1 MSLAIIIKAPA
12 GIVLAA
18 ESRVTITT
26 RLPNNQI
33 LNSNF
38 DNANKLLTFSE
49 PYNDIGVVTY
59 GAAAIGSGTAET
71 FIPEFETELIPTGG
85 YKRGDKRTLSVG
97 EFAKKL
103 SDFFLVQWNK
113 EMPPAAQYTGQ
124 DMTFNVGG
132 FDDNEPYGTV
142 YSFHIPRNPNPVE
155 QSPKVNNLHQFG
167 ITYGGQKEIVDR
179 LVLGIDTRLRD
190 AIIQSGTI
198 TPDKL
203 QQFNSLCLQFQ
214 LPLPVQFMPLQDC
227 VNLATLFI
235 KTTIETQNL
244 TVGLRGCGGDIDVA
258 IITRTHPLEF
268 IKKKKVVVN

>member
-1 MSLAIIIKAPA
+1 M
-12 GIVLAA
+12 
-18 ESRVTITT
+18 
-26 RLPNNQI
+26 
-33 LNSNF
+33 
-38 DNANKLLTFSE
+38 
-49 PYNDIGVVTY
+49 
-59 GAAAIGSGTAET
+59 
-71 FIPEFETELIPTGG
+71 
-85 YKRGDKRTLSVG
+85 
-97 EFAKKL
+97 
-103 SDFFLVQWNK
+103 
-113 EMPPAAQYTGQ
+113 
-124 DMTFNVGG
+124 
-132 FDDNEPYGTV
+132 
-142 YSFHIPRNPNPVE
+142 
-155 QSPKVNNLHQFG
+155 
-167 ITYGGQKEIVDR
+167 DR